1 MNGFTGLD
9 LGVLVVYLLGVTA
22 WGAWLGRGQSG
33 ATDYFLGSRSL
44 PWWAVLLSVVATET
58 STLTFLSIPG
68 VSYLGTMTFLQLTL
82 GYLLGRVVVAAVLL
96 PRYAE
101 GHLTTAYALLTGRF
115 GEGTRRLTSGVFMG
129 TRLLA
134 DSVRLFATAI
144 PLALITGWDYPV
156 SIGVIGALTVVYTY
170 LGGIKAVVWVDAVQM
185 VLYLVG
191 AILAAWVL
199 QGVVDGG
206 WAAILSQAAEAGKL
220 RVVDV
225 SLDPGIPYTLW
236 GGVLGGAFLSMAS
249 HGTDQLIVQRL
260 LTCRDLASSR
270 RALVGSGFAVILQF
284 LVFLLIGLGLWAFY
298 QGRAFERSD
307 EIFALFIVQ
316 ELPAGLTGLLIAG
329 VFAAAMSSL
338 SSSINALA
346 SASAYDFWAPLA
358 GAEGD
363 EQRILRAGK
372 GFTLLWS
379 ALLVGGA
386 IVFIPLSRETSA
398 VEVALA
404 VASLVYGGLLGAFAL
419 GSLGTRADAFSVKV
433 GMLAGIGVVTLV
445 WVFARESLAWPWF
458 VPLGSVVT
466 FAVGIL
472 LGRGR
477 MGSQGAG
484 EVAG

>member
-82 GYLLGRVVVAAVLL
+82 GYLLGR
-96 PRYAE
+96 
-101 GHLTTAYALLTGRF
+101 ALLTGRF